1 MLNEELF
8 LLSPSVFT
16 SSRNS
21 MWGIFVPVNPVWG
34 SWKRAFFEGKS
45 LMIE

>member
-8 LLSPSVFT
+8 LLSPSVF
-16 SSRNS
+16 SSTRII
-21 MWGIFVPVNPVWG
+21 MWGVFVPMNPAWG
-34 SWKRAFFEGKS
+34 GVEGGVFEEKS